1 MKITTKLTLSVS
13 VAAFLLVGTIVA
25 LNVRH
30 AFQSQQEMV
39 DVFVGAANKSSLA
52 NRAYVEDITKRK
64 AEMLAYSLA
73 QTASGLILN
82 YDFDTLQLLAD
93 ANQKDPDIAR
103 IVFFDENG
111 KPLNQAVDQGG
122 IALTINQAIT
132 MDEQKLGHLEMGID
146 LAALEKKTEE
156 MAAEI
161 ALLKQQVEQKR
172 AEQNRSLL
180 TTTVVISV
188 AGLSVLTGIAFFTS
202 FSILKP
208 LKQIVAVLGELSE
221 GDGDLTRRLDI
232 AARDET
238 GQLAFSFNRFVD
250 KLHGIIS
257 EVKKSATA
265 VSESAGNLSVI
276 TDSTS
281 AGVDQQ
287 RQQTEQAAT
296 AVTQMASTIQEV
308 AKSAEQA
315 AAAAV
320 TSNSKANE
328 GRIVVSDTV
337 DAITELSGDVEAT
350 SQVMRKLKSDSEN
363 IGTVLDVIKGIAE
376 QTNLLAL
383 NAAIEAARAGEQ
395 GRGFAVVADEVR
407 TLAQRTQK
415 STDEIG
421 QMIESLQNEANRAAA
436 AAEQGRDRAKHTVA
450 QAMQAGQAL
459 DTIIEGIETI
469 NDMNAQI
476 ASASEEQSVVAEEIA
491 ERVVTIQGISEQTA
505 AGSADTANASTR
517 LNLLSDQLLKIV
529 DQFHLEQETVTE
541 TDGQSVTVAQV
552 S

>member
-39 DVFVGAANKSSLA
+39 DVFIGAANKSSLA

-111 KPLNQAVDQGG
+111 KPLNQAVDQGE
-122 IALTINQAIT
+122 IALTIKQAIA
-132 MDEQKLGHLEMGID
+132 MDEQQLGHLEMGID

-156 MAAEI
+156 MAMEI

-180 TTTVVISV
+180 ATTVVVSV
-188 AGLSVLTGIAFFTS
+188 AGLSVLMGIAFFTS

-221 GDGDLTRRLDI
+221 GDGDLTRRLNI

-238 GQLAFSFNRFVD
+238 GQLALSFNRFVD

-328 GRIVVSDTV
+328 GRIVVGDTV
-337 DAITELSGDVEAT
+337 DAITELSDDVEAT

-421 QMIESLQNEANRAAA
+421 QIIESLQHEANRAAA

-450 QAMQAGQAL
+450 QARQAGQAL

-505 AGSADTANASTR
+505 AGSADTASASTR
-517 LNLLSDQLLKIV
+517 LNLLSDQLLNIV
-529 DQFHLEQETVTE
+529 GQFHLEQETVTE

>member
-328 GRIVVSDTV
+328 GRIVVSETV

-476 ASASEEQSVVAEEIA
+476 ASDTEEQSVVAEEIA

-529 DQFHLEQETVTE
+529 DQVHLEQETVTE

>member
-39 DVFVGAANKSSLA
+39 DVFIGAANKSSLA

-111 KPLNQAVDQGG
+111 KPLNQAVDQGE
-122 IALTINQAIT
+122 IALTIKQAIA
-132 MDEQKLGHLEMGID
+132 MDEQQLGHLEMGID

-156 MAAEI
+156 MATEI

-180 TTTVVISV
+180 ATTVVVSV
-188 AGLSVLTGIAFFTS
+188 AGLSVLMGIAFFTS

-221 GDGDLTRRLDI
+221 GDGDLTRRLNI

-238 GQLAFSFNRFVD
+238 GQLALSFNRFVD

-328 GRIVVSDTV
+328 GRIVVGDTV
-337 DAITELSGDVEAT
+337 DAITELSDDVEAT

-450 QAMQAGQAL
+450 QARQAGQAL

-505 AGSADTANASTR
+505 AGSADTASASTR
-517 LNLLSDQLLKIV
+517 LNLLSDQLLNIV
-529 DQFHLEQETVTE
+529 GQFHLEQETVTE
-541 TDGQSVTVAQV
+541 SDGQSVTVAQV

>member
-491 ERVVTIQGISEQTA
+491 ARVVTIQGISEQTA